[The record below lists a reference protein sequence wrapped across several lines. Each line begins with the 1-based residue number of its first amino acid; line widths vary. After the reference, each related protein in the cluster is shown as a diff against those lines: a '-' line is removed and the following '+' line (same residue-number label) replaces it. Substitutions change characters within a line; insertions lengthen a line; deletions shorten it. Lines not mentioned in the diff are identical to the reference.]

1 MFSLFNRSNSEA
13 SMGEHQGSLFRTN
26 FNRSIRVQAASTPLT
41 EDAGALALREVADS
55 LGLREVASTL
65 VDHRAPTHI
74 THPLYEL
81 LLCRV
86 LLLAQGWQDQDD
98 ADVLRD
104 DPAFRMAVSERGGD
118 RALRPPPGSRREPDG
133 LASQPTQSRLT
144 AMLGSEHNRR
154 KLSQGLLRLARERM
168 RRVHGRRRR
177 LVLDVDSFPHKL
189 HGRQDGCAYNGHYR
203 MAGYHPLTAVTD
215 TGDIVGMMLRP
226 GNGHTAKDVRRFLMP
241 IIQALQEDCD
251 QLVLRIDAGYASGKL
266 FAWLRQ
272 RNVRFITRLRKN
284 KVLHKRVRDW
294 EAKTLARWA
303 AKPSADGRPRHA
315 TREFW
320 HRVKN
325 WTWALRVVAV
335 VVERDTRQ
343 GELLHHTFYLATSLA
358 RPQATSEVILETYRA
373 RGTAEAHIGEFK
385 RVIAPKL
392 SSVQR
397 HRKGEPHKK
406 RKVGMA
412 ENEVTLLLAA
422 VAYELVHSI
431 RCLLETE
438 TGDGM
443 SLDRVRER
451 VLKVA
456 TAVVR
461 HARAVYFRIAAAKST
476 LWEVLAQTMP
486 DFLAGKEVAV

>member
-1 MFSLFNRSNSEA
+1 
-13 SMGEHQGSLFRTN
+13 MGERQVGLFRTN
-26 FNRSIRVQAASTPLT
+26 FNRSIRVQAASKPLT
-41 EDAGALALREVADS
+41 EDAGALALREVSDS
-55 LGLREVASTL
+55 LGLREVVGTL
-65 VDHRAPTHI
+65 LDHRASTHI

-81 LLCRV
+81 VLSRV

-118 RALRPPPGSRREPDG
+118 RALRPAREGCREPDG

-144 AMLGSEHNRR
+144 SMLGSEHNRR
-154 KLSQGLLRLARERM
+154 GLRWGLLRVARERM
-168 RRVHGRRRR
+168 RRVHGHRRRI
-177 LVLDVDSFPHKL
+177 VLDVDSFPPEL
-189 HGRQDGCAYNGHYR
+189 HGGQEGCAYNGHYR
-203 MAGYHPLTAVTD
+203 MAGYHPLVAITD
-215 TGDIVGMMLRP
+215 TGDIVGVMLRP
-226 GNGHTAKDVRRFLMP
+226 GNVHTAKDVRRFLMP

-251 QLVLRIDAGYASGKL
+251 ELLLRIDAGYADGKL
-266 FAWLRQ
+266 FAWLRE
-272 RNVRFITRLRKN
+272 RKVWFVTRLRNN
-284 KVLHKRVRDW
+284 KALQRQVSDW
-294 EAKTLARWA
+294 ETKTLADWA
-303 AKPSADGRPRHA
+303 ANPSPDGRPRHA

-320 HRVKN
+320 HRVKT
-325 WTWALRVVAV
+325 WTWVVRVVAV

-397 HRKGEPHKK
+397 HRNGTPHKK

-422 VAYELVHSI
+422 IAYELVHAI
-431 RCLLETE
+431 RCLLKDT
-438 TGDGM
+438 TGEGM

-456 TAVVR
+456 TVVVR
-461 HARAVYFRIAAAKST
+461 HARAVWFRIAAAKSAV
-476 LWEVLAQTMP
+476 WEALAHAMP
-486 DFLAGKEVAV
+486 GFLASAEVAV

>member
-1 MFSLFNRSNSEA
+1 
-13 SMGEHQGSLFRTN
+13 MGEQQGSLFRTN
-26 FNRSIRVQAASTPLT
+26 FNRSIRVDAATTPLT
-41 EDAGALALREVADS
+41 EDTGALPLREVADS
-55 LGLREVASTL
+55 LGLQRVTGTL
-65 VDHRAPTHI
+65 LDHRCQTRI

-81 LLCRV
+81 VLSRV

-118 RALRPPPGSRREPDG
+118 RALRPPPEGRQEPDG

-154 KLSQGLLRLARERM
+154 GLKRGLLSVARERM
-168 RRVHGRRRR
+168 RRTHGRRRR
-177 LVLDVDSFPHKL
+177 IILDVDSFPHEL
-189 HGRQDGCAYNGHYR
+189 HGGQDGSAYHGHYR
-203 MAGYHPLTAVTD
+203 MEGYHPLVAITD
-215 TGDIVGMMLRP
+215 TGDIVGVMLRP
-226 GNGHTAKDVRRFLMP
+226 GNVHTAKDVRRFLTP

-251 QLVLRIDAGYASGKL
+251 ELLLRIDAGYAGGKL
-266 FAWLRQ
+266 FAWLRE

-284 KVLHKRVRDW
+284 NVLHKQIRDW
-294 EAKTLARWA
+294 EAKTLADWA
-303 AKPSADGRPRHA
+303 ANPSPDGRPRHA

-320 HRVKN
+320 HRAKT
-325 WTWALRVVAV
+325 WTWVVRVVAV

-358 RPQATSEVILETYRA
+358 RPRATSEVILETYRA

-397 HRKGEPHKK
+397 HRKGAPHRK

-422 VAYELVHSI
+422 IAYELVHTI
-431 RCLLETE
+431 RCLVEE
-438 TGDGM
+438 GTGEGM
-443 SLDRVRER
+443 SLDRVRVH

-456 TAVVR
+456 TMVVR
-461 HARAVYFRIAAAKST
+461 HARGVYFRIAAAKST
-476 LWEVLAQTMP
+476 LWEALANAMP
-486 DFLAGKEVAV
+486 GFLANAEVAV